1 MVHIH
6 SGILLSHIKER
17 FSVNS
22 NEVDEPGTYYTERSK
37 LKEKDKYC
45 ILMHIYGI

>member
-1 MVHIH
+1 MDKEVVVHTH

-37 LKEKDKYC
+37 LERER
-45 ILMHIYGI
+45 